1 VGHLRKHLKTVAL
14 LLLTSIVLWRLWRGM
29 SWTEVRHSFN
39 QANGFLLASAIVV
52 SSATNLLRAFRW
64 HALFSRFLRPTVSEA
79 FAATNIGLEASFVF
93 GAAVGEVT
101 RPLALTLLSRR
112 VRPAVSFLTIVV
124 ERVFDL
130 SVLFILF
137 GLSLLW
143 LHRLTGHSAARAQA
157 SVAGIMLLAVP
168 FLGVGFLVLL
178 KRRFTDSSNR
188 IAEGLAGWRLAPGRT
203 RRAAAHV
210 LQQLA
215 SALSLLS
222 GEHQLTVV
230 TLWTIAQWLSV
241 ILTNW
246 LILRA
251 FGLPFGLRET
261 ILVMCFGLVG
271 SLVPTPGGAAGAFH
285 AAISGGLVLLGVTL
299 ERAAAI
305 SIAAHLTGFIPALV
319 FGSYYLLSG
328 SVSLGQLRHEMS
340 VTDDLNESGG
350 HPIEVQLERRITLGK

>member
-1 VGHLRKHLKTVAL
+1 MRKHLKTVAL

-29 SWTEVRHSFN
+29 SWIEVRHSFK

-64 HALFSRFLRPTVSEA
+64 RALLSPLSPASVSEA
-79 FAATNIGLEASFVF
+79 FAATNIGIGASFVF
-93 GAAVGEVT
+93 GAAVGEVI

-112 VRPAVSFLTIVV
+112 VRPAASFLTIVV
-124 ERVFDL
+124 ERVCDL

-143 LHRLTGHSAARAQA
+143 LHRLTGHSAERAQA
-157 SVAGIMLLAVP
+157 SAAGIILLVVP
-168 FLGVGFLVLL
+168 FLGIGLLVLL
-178 KRRFTDSSNR
+178 NRRLTESSNG
-188 IAEGLAGWRLAPGRT
+188 IAERLAGWRIAPNRA
-203 RRAAAHV
+203 RRAVSHV

-222 GEHQLTVV
+222 NERQLTVV
-230 TLWTIAQWLSV
+230 TFWTAAQWLSV

-246 LILRA
+246 LVLRA
-251 FGLPFGLRET
+251 FGLPFGIKET
-261 ILVMCFGLVG
+261 VLVMCCGLVG

-285 AAISGGLVLLGVTL
+285 AAISAGLVLLGVTL

-305 SIAAHLTGFIPALV
+305 SIAAHLAGFIPALI

-328 SVSLGQLRHEMS
+328 SVSLARLRHEMS
-340 VTDDLNESGG
+340 RAEELSESGG
-350 HPIEVQLERRITLGK
+350 GHSIEVQLERRITIGK